1 LTLCTR
7 RDDDV
12 TRAIVTG
19 GGTGIGRACA
29 KRLASDGFEVV
40 IVGRR
45 IEVLTDAA
53 AAINECVGEVRVV
66 AEPCDLEEPAAVGS
80 LAERLSDGPSVD
92 VLVNNAGGV
101 SLEEADTL
109 EEVAAGWRRD
119 FDNNVMTTVLITEAL
134 LPQMT
139 RPGGRIVVMSSVA
152 AFRGAG
158 SYGAAKAAINAW
170 MYGMSARLASD
181 GITVNAVA
189 PGFVPDTEFWDSR
202 RSHELIASR
211 SANIPMGRPGTP
223 DEVAE
228 SVAYLASPGSGWT
241 TGTILHVNG
250 GDVLGR

>member
-1 LTLCTR
+1 M
-7 RDDDV
+7 

-29 KRLASDGFEVV
+29 HRLASDGFEVV

-45 IEVLTDAA
+45 LETLTETA
-53 AAINECVGEVRVV
+53 AAINDAVGAGRVS
-66 AEPCDLEEPAAVGS
+66 AEPCDLEDPKAVGA
-80 LAERLSDGPSVD
+80 LAERLQSGPTID

-101 SLEEADTL
+101 SLGVADTL
-109 EEVAAGWRRD
+109 DEVAAGWRRD
-119 FDNNVMTTVLITEAL
+119 FDNNVLTTVLVTEAL
-134 LPQMT
+134 LGQMT
-139 RPGGRIVVMSSVA
+139 RPGGRIVAMSSVA

-158 SYGAAKAAINAW
+158 SYGAAKAAVNAW
-170 MYGMSARLASD
+170 VYSMSAALAGD

-202 RSHELIASR
+202 RSDEMIASR
-211 SANIPMGRPGTP
+211 AAAIPLQRPGTA

-228 SVAYLASPGSGWT
+228 AVAYLASTGGGWT

-250 GDVLGR
+250 GTTFGR

>member
-1 LTLCTR
+1 
-7 RDDDV
+7 V

-29 KRLASDGFEVV
+29 KRLASNGFEVV

-45 IEVLTDAA
+45 IEVLTEAA
-53 AAINECVGEVRVV
+53 AAINEWVGEARVV
-66 AEPCDLEEPAAVGS
+66 AEPCDLEDPKAVDAF
-80 LAERLSDGPSVD
+80 AERLSRGPTID

-101 SLEEADTL
+101 SLQSADTL
-109 EEVAAGWRRD
+109 EELAAGWRRD

-134 LPQMT
+134 LPQIT
-139 RPGGRIVVMSSVA
+139 RPGRIVALSSVA

-170 MYGMSARLASD
+170 VYGMSTRLASD

-202 RSHELIASR
+202 RSDDLIATR
-211 SANIPMGRPGTP
+211 TAGIPISRPGTP
-223 DEVAE
+223 DEVADA
-228 SVAYLASPGSGWT
+228 VAYFASPGAGWT

-250 GDVLGR
+250 GAVLGR

>member
-1 LTLCTR
+1 M
-7 RDDDV
+7 

-29 KRLASDGFEVV
+29 RRLAADGSEVV

-45 IEVLTDAA
+45 LDVLTEAA
-53 AAINECVGEVRVV
+53 AAINDAVGTSRVS
-66 AEPCDLEEPAAVGS
+66 AEPCDLEDPASVRV
-80 LAERLSDGPSVD
+80 LADRLESGPTID

-101 SLEEADTL
+101 SLDATDSL
-109 EEVAAGWRRD
+109 EDLAAGWRRD
-119 FDNNVMTTVLITEAL
+119 FDNNVMTAVLLTEAL
-134 LPQMT
+134 LPKLT
-139 RPGGRIVVMSSVA
+139 RPGARIIAMSSVA

-170 MYGMSARLASD
+170 VYGLSATLAGD

-202 RSHELIASR
+202 RSDELIASR
-211 SANIPMGRPGTP
+211 TAGIPMGRPGTP

-228 SVAYLASPGSGWT
+228 AVAYLASPGAAWT

-250 GDVLGR
+250 GAVHSR